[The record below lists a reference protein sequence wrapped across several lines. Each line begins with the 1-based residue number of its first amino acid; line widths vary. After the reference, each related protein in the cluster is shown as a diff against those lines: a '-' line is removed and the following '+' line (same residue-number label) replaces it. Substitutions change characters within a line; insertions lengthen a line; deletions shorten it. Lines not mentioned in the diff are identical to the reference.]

1 MVKGNSHMLYYV
13 KFDESMKICG
23 GRNIKMQTH
32 TAFRAIIDRL

>member
-13 KFDESMKICG
+13 KLDESMKICR

-32 TAFRAIIDRL
+32 TAFRTIVNRL